1 MFRCPWFSFIGEGG
15 SMAGAA
21 AEKLGARFCEAED
34 AGRGLAD
41 VSRNGE
47 VEDEPCTKP
56 EMALFTRSAM

>member
-1 MFRCPWFSFIGEGG
+1 
-15 SMAGAA
+15 MAGAA
-21 AEKLGARFCEAED
+21 ADKLGARFCEAED